1 MVKRLFDIFF
11 ALGWL
16 VLFTPLM
23 LVVAGLVRLKLGSP
37 VLFIQERPGLRGRP
51 FRMVKFR
58 TMTDERRPR
67 WAAPARRECVSPLSG
82 KFLRAS
88 TLDEFPEMWNVLVGD
103 MSVVGPRPLL
113 MRYLPRYDAFQA
125 RRMEVKP
132 GVTGWAQV
140 NGRNALSWEQ
150 KFAYDVWYV
159 DHRTLWLDLKI
170 VVLTFFKVFARSAS
184 TRTKRRRW
192 RFRGNGQKLIRLTGW
207 PVGEKVTF
215 PAILAEVLPERLSP
229 GRSLF
234 HLPFERCGMTRPGAG
249 AVKLTNTLVGGQYMN
264 LISVPKGRRP
274 SVIPREKVSPD
285 RPPKVIDRLQVKV
298 CLGGMMID
306 RHRGLRRVS
315 CVRPCFRA
323 LMIPSRFFR
332 IGRESVMMT
341 GSAKGIHA

>member
-58 TMTDERRPR
+58 TMTDERGPDGQLLTDEVRLT
-67 WAAPARRECVSPLSG
+67 AFG

-170 VVLTFFKVFARSAS
+170 VVLTFFKVFARSGINSDKAA
-184 TRTKRRRW
+184 TMEEFW
-192 RFRGNGQKLIRLTGW
+192 
-207 PVGEKVTF
+207 
-215 PAILAEVLPERLSP
+215 
-229 GRSLF
+229 
-234 HLPFERCGMTRPGAG
+234 
-249 AVKLTNTLVGGQYMN
+249 GGKN
-264 LISVPKGRRP
+264 
-274 SVIPREKVSPD
+274 
-285 RPPKVIDRLQVKV
+285 
-298 CLGGMMID
+298 
-306 RHRGLRRVS
+306 
-315 CVRPCFRA
+315 
-323 LMIPSRFFR
+323 
-332 IGRESVMMT
+332 
-341 GSAKGIHA
+341 